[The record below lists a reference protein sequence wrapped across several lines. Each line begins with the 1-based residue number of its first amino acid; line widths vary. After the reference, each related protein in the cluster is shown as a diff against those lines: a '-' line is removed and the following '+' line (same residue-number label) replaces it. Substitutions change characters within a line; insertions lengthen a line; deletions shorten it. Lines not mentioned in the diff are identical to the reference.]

1 MQQLVHA
8 RRASSET
15 VSRIQGSAATA
26 SPGGWRWV
34 VVVVVVVVVAAD
46 H

>member
-15 VSRIQGSAATA
+15 VCRIQGSAATA
-26 SPGGWRWV
+26 SPGGWWWV
-34 VVVVVVVVVAAD
+34 VVVVVIVVAVAV